1 MVAFTKTIG
10 TSLLPVGLLA
20 SLLTAHAPA
29 MAGIAGTVRL
39 THLTTAVIDLDSGDG
54 LAPSVQWANQGW
66 SASATNQDGVT
77 NFAGGD
83 LGSPGTA
90 ANVLGSLEL
99 SASNI
104 DFDAKHFYGSQ
115 VSAKGDAGPFFAS
128 VFNYQDSSI
137 EIGGNTRLVIYGQL
151 DMQVVSTGGQDLFGW
166 GSIGT
171 TMFGL
176 TGQIQTFTSKN
187 ISVNVG
193 PGVPG
198 SSFSGTIAWRID
210 NPGLFTRRVGVS
222 VDVGLQS
229 FGEVPANGSAIP
241 SLPVLPAELAA
252 PPEMPIF
259 LPSPVPEPATSFML
273 LAGLGCVAMSVRR
286 RAGGR
291 SATPARPDAPIK
303 DI

>member
-10 TSLLPVGLLA
+10 SSLLPVALLA
-20 SLLTAHAPA
+20 SLLAASAPA

-54 LAPSVQWANQGW
+54 LAPFVQWANQGW
-66 SASATNQDGVT
+66 SASATNQDGQT
-77 NFAGGD
+77 DFAGGE

-90 ANVLGSLEL
+90 AQASGSLEL
-99 SASNI
+99 RASNI

-128 VFNYQDSSI
+128 VFNYQDSNI

-151 DMQVVSTGGQDLFGW
+151 DMQLVSTGEQDLFGW

-171 TMFGL
+171 TMFAL
-176 TGQIQTFTSKN
+176 TGQIQTFSSNN

-193 PGVPG
+193 PGAAS

-241 SLPVLPAELAA
+241 ALPLLPAELSA
-252 PPEMPIF
+252 PPEMPLF
-259 LPSPVPEPATSFML
+259 LPSPVPEPTMSFML
-273 LAGLGCVAMSVRR
+273 LAGLGCLALGVRR
-286 RAGGR
+286 RADGR
-291 SATPARPDAPIK
+291 FAAVLRPVAPTSNL
-303 DI
+303 